1 MMSASKLKAV
11 SSGRLT
17 GTTRRGKKDVMVQRF
32 TRPITVPAYSL
43 YSTDSEDQVST
54 IHRGLDHCAS
64 LLDRLLQ
71 ADSAESKPSQNGV
84 VDTRGQRSLGRRH
97 NLERR
102 KTGRTKTAP
111 PAVPSPAVTPPSD
124 APGAAPDAPR
134 SVGPAEGAN
143 QLSGQPTN
151 RTTARFNARLP
162 TSTPSRSPTGVP
174 NGDPQSVA
182 PSLGRLAPPG
192 GPSACLTAG
201 ANGGTLAS
209 SPPLPGALAPSHPL
223 PLPGALAPSHPL
235 PLPQALALSH
245 PLPGALAPSHP
256 LPLPGALA
264 PSHPL
269 PLLGALTPS
278 HPLPGALT
286 PSHPLPLPGALA
298 PSHPLPGALTLS
310 HPLPLPGALAP
321 SHPLP
326 GALALSH
333 PLPQPGPPSHPLTRA
348 PCPRPLPSVAA
359 YQQPPQTPPGPAPSA
374 SPLALPLSL
383 VAPSPHPRPTSP
395 VGRPVAPPP
404 SDQPGRPLPLQNP
417 PPTSGP
423 IGGGGRAVTGRATED
438 EGEREEC
445 TAGAWT
451 AKECTVERLQHT
463 LEELWTV
470 LAGKG
475 YTAAERLLTEFE
487 RALADG
493 PLGPQTSLAP
503 QALRSQNAQPHRG
516 MRIFNQQLQERERA
530 ERLCRESHC
539 DAMCLEAELSAVQS
553 QLGRLQAEVSELRMA
568 LHEKDA
574 ENARIRA
581 GSVARCPGTSGQVLL
596 LAQTRLKEMASRPG
610 LCSVLQGPP
619 LTRRALDQH
628 QRGHDHSGPSSNQV
642 HQYLSSLGAGQSGA
656 GILEPCPDVWEDDRC
671 ISLSVM
677 RGASESVVGGASE
690 YVGGGA
696 SESVM
701 GGASESVGGGA
712 SESVMGGASES
723 VMRGA
728 SESVVGGASES
739 VMRGASESVVG
750 GASESV
756 VGGASESVVVGA
768 SESVVGGPSQSV
780 VGGASQSVVGGA
792 SESVGGGAS
801 ESVVGR
807 ASVSVGGG
815 ASVSVGGGAS
825 EFFGGGAS
833 ESIRGGASESMRGGA
848 WLDPERV
855 TFAPPEEVATSSLGG
870 GGQSYQKVLRLLRS
884 SNALAPLPGLG
895 QSHGS
900 PHWEVASHWSVGS
913 GSTFDTRDEVAFCH
927 GMAVLDA
934 SIASL
939 QRSLR
944 KDLVT

>member
-17 GTTRRGKKDVMVQRF
+17 GTTRRGKKDAMVQRF
-32 TRPITVPAYSL
+32 TRPLTVPAYSL

-84 VDTRGQRSLGRRH
+84 VDTRGQRSLGRRR

-102 KTGRTKTAP
+102 NTGRTKTAP
-111 PAVPSPAVTPPSD
+111 TAVPSPAVTPPS
-124 APGAAPDAPR
+124 APHAPR

-201 ANGGTLAS
+201 AYGGTLAS

-235 PLPQALALSH
+235 PLPQALV
-245 PLPGALAPSHP
+245 
-256 LPLPGALA
+256 
-264 PSHPL
+264 
-269 PLLGALTPS
+269 
-278 HPLPGALT
+278 
-286 PSHPLPLPGALA
+286 

-310 HPLPLPGALAP
+310 PPLPGALALFHP
-321 SHPLP
+321 GPLPGALALFHPRPLPGALALSHPLPGALSHPLPGALALSHPLP

-333 PLPQPGPPSHPLTRA
+333 PLPQPGAPSHPLTRA
-348 PCPRPLPSVAA
+348 PCPRPLPSLAA

-374 SPLALPLSL
+374 NPLALPLSL
-383 VAPSPHPRPTSP
+383 VAPSPHPRPTIP

-404 SDQPGRPLPLQNP
+404 SDPPGRPLPLQNP
-417 PPTSGP
+417 PPTFGP
-423 IGGGGRAVTGRATED
+423 IGGGGGAVTGRATED
-438 EGEREEC
+438 EGERVEC

-463 LEELWTV
+463 LEELWTA

-487 RALADG
+487 RALADGPQGTPG

-539 DAMCLEAELSAVQS
+539 DAMRLEAELSAVQS

-677 RGASESVVGGASE
+677 RGASESVVVGASE

-701 GGASESVGGGA
+701 GGASESVGGVA

-739 VMRGASESVVG
+739 V
-750 GASESV
+750 
-756 VGGASESVVVGA
+756 VVGA
-768 SESVVGGPSQSV
+768 SESVVGGPSESV
-780 VGGASQSVVGGA
+780 VGGASVSVGGGA

-801 ESVVGR
+801 ESVVG
-807 ASVSVGGG
+807 G

-825 EFFGGGAS
+825 EFVGGGAS
-833 ESIRGGASESMRGGA
+833 ESIRGGASESIRGGA